1 MKKKMSKDQ
10 ISQKNEVYPKSFE
23 DLIKEVHEMG
33 ICGECGGC
41 VSFCSAA
48 ELGAIKMSEDGP
60 PQYIDKDNCL
70 HCGICY
76 LICPQIHELNNELND
91 RYKFKLPIGNWSKI
105 VSAKTTNPEIHKV
118 GTDGGV
124 ITSILIAMLENNLI
138 DGALVSKRIIPFQ
151 REPFLATTKE
161 ELIEAAGTKFD
172 LSGHI
177 SGLGQYNTFVPTISK
192 LKHVL
197 NRDLMNIAVVGVPCQ
212 IHSIRKMQE
221 LSILPAHII
230 KYILGL
236 FCYENFKFDETA
248 RKKMEERFD
257 FSFDNIEKMNV
268 KDYLIIYLKGKD
280 QPLYIEFSELHDIMR
295 HACSVCKNFSNFYSD
310 ISFGGLGSKDGFTT
324 SIIRT
329 DLGEKIYKLAI
340 DKGYIEEPPEL
351 NTSVEKSKMLAKI
364 ISFSRMKTKRA
375 EEALKHLPL

>member
-1 MKKKMSKDQ
+1 MNENQNSKE
-10 ISQKNEVYPKSFE
+10 IVPKSFE
-23 DLIKEVHEMG
+23 DLIKEVHDIG

-48 ELGAIKMSEDGP
+48 DLGAIKMSEDGP

-76 LICPQIHELNNELND
+76 LICPEIHELNKELNE
-91 RYKFKLPIGNWSKI
+91 RYKFKLPIGNWLKI
-105 VSAKTTNPEIHKV
+105 VTSKATNLEIQKA

-124 ITSILIAMLENNLI
+124 VTSILIAMLENNLI
-138 DGALVSKRIIPFQ
+138 DGALVSKRINPFQ

-172 LSGHI
+172 LKGHI

-192 LKHVL
+192 LKYVVD
-197 NRDLMNIAVVGVPCQ
+197 RDLMNIAVVGVPCQ

-230 KYILGL
+230 KYTLGL

-257 FSFDNIEKMNV
+257 FSFDDVEKMNI

-280 QPLYIEFSELHDIMR
+280 QPIYIEFSELHDIMR

-310 ISFGGLGSKDGFTT
+310 ISFGGLGSRDGFTT

-364 ISFSRMKTKRA
+364 ISFSRMKNKRA
-375 EEALKHLPL
+375 EDALKHLPL

>member
-295 HACSVCKNFSNFYSD
+295 HACSVCKNFSNF
-310 ISFGGLGSKDGFTT
+310 
-324 SIIRT
+324 
-329 DLGEKIYKLAI
+329 
-340 DKGYIEEPPEL
+340 
-351 NTSVEKSKMLAKI
+351 
-364 ISFSRMKTKRA
+364 
-375 EEALKHLPL
+375 

>member
-1 MKKKMSKDQ
+1 M
-10 ISQKNEVYPKSFE
+10 NENLNTKEVVPKSFE
-23 DLIKEVHEMG
+23 DLIKEVHDIG

-48 ELGAIKMSEDGP
+48 DLGAIKMSEDGP

-76 LICPQIHELNNELND
+76 LICPEIHELNKELNE
-91 RYKFKLPIGNWSKI
+91 RYKFKLPIGNWLKI
-105 VSAKTTNPEIHKV
+105 VTGKATNLEIQKA

-124 ITSILIAMLENNLI
+124 VTSILIAMLENNLI
-138 DGALVSKRIIPFQ
+138 DGALVSKRINPFQ

-172 LSGHI
+172 LMGPI

-192 LKHVL
+192 LKHVVD
-197 NRDLMNIAVVGVPCQ
+197 RDLMNIAVVGVPCQ

-230 KYILGL
+230 KYTLGL
-236 FCYENFKFDETA
+236 FCYENFKFNETA
-248 RKKMEERFD
+248 RKKMEEQFD
-257 FSFDNIEKMNV
+257 FSFNDVEKMNI
-268 KDYLIIYLKGKD
+268 KDYLIINLKGKD

-375 EEALKHLPL
+375 EDALKHLPL

>member
-1 MKKKMSKDQ
+1 MNENQNSKE
-10 ISQKNEVYPKSFE
+10 IVPKSFE
-23 DLIKEVHEMG
+23 DLIKEVHDIG

-48 ELGAIKMSEDGP
+48 DLGAIKMSEDGP

-70 HCGICY
+70 NCGICY
-76 LICPQIHELNNELND
+76 LICPEIHELNKELNE
-91 RYKFKLPIGNWSKI
+91 RYKFKFPIGNWLKI
-105 VSAKTTNPEIHKV
+105 VTSKATNLEIQKA

-124 ITSILIAMLENNLI
+124 VTSILIAMLENNLI
-138 DGALVSKRIIPFQ
+138 DGALVSKRINPFQ

-172 LSGHI
+172 LKGHI

-192 LKHVL
+192 LKYVVD
-197 NRDLMNIAVVGVPCQ
+197 RDLMNIAVVGVPCQ

-230 KYILGL
+230 KYTLGL
-236 FCYENFKFDETA
+236 FCYENFKFNETA
-248 RKKMEERFD
+248 RKKMEEQFD
-257 FSFDNIEKMNV
+257 FSFNDVEKMNI
-268 KDYLIIYLKGKD
+268 KDYLIINLKGKD

-295 HACSVCKNFSNFYSD
+295 HACSVCENFSNFYSD

-375 EEALKHLPL
+375 EDALKHLPL

>member
-1 MKKKMSKDQ
+1 M
-10 ISQKNEVYPKSFE
+10 NENLNTKEVVPKSFE
-23 DLIKEVHEMG
+23 DLIKEVHDIG

-48 ELGAIKMSEDGP
+48 DLGAIKMSEDGP

-76 LICPQIHELNNELND
+76 LICPEIHELNKELNE
-91 RYKFKLPIGNWSKI
+91 RYKFKLPIGNWLKI
-105 VSAKTTNPEIHKV
+105 VTSKATNLEIQKA

-124 ITSILIAMLENNLI
+124 VTSILIAMLENNLI
-138 DGALVSKRIIPFQ
+138 DGALVSKRINPFQ

-172 LSGHI
+172 LMGPI

-192 LKHVL
+192 LKHVVD
-197 NRDLMNIAVVGVPCQ
+197 RDLMNIAVVGVPCQ

-230 KYILGL
+230 KYTLGL
-236 FCYENFKFDETA
+236 FCYENFKFNETA
-248 RKKMEERFD
+248 RKKMEEQFD
-257 FSFDNIEKMNV
+257 FSFNDVEKMNI
-268 KDYLIIYLKGKD
+268 KDYLIINLKGKD

-375 EEALKHLPL
+375 EDALKHLPL

>member
-1 MKKKMSKDQ
+1 MNENQNSKE
-10 ISQKNEVYPKSFE
+10 IVPKSFE
-23 DLIKEVHEMG
+23 DLIKEVHDIG

-48 ELGAIKMSEDGP
+48 DLGAIKMSEDGP

-76 LICPQIHELNNELND
+76 LICPEIHELNKELNE
-91 RYKFKLPIGNWSKI
+91 RYKFKFPIGNWLKI
-105 VSAKTTNPEIHKV
+105 VTSKATNLEIQKA

-124 ITSILIAMLENNLI
+124 VTSILIAMLENNLI
-138 DGALVSKRIIPFQ
+138 DGALVSKRINPFQ

-172 LSGHI
+172 LKGHI

-192 LKHVL
+192 LKYVVD
-197 NRDLMNIAVVGVPCQ
+197 RDLMNIAVVGVPCQ

-230 KYILGL
+230 KYTLGL
-236 FCYENFKFDETA
+236 FCYENFKFNETA
-248 RKKMEERFD
+248 RKKMEEQFD
-257 FSFDNIEKMNV
+257 FSFNDVEKMNI
-268 KDYLIIYLKGKD
+268 KAYLIINLKGKD

-295 HACSVCKNFSNFYSD
+295 HACSVCENFSNFYSD

-375 EEALKHLPL
+375 EDALKHLPL

>member
-1 MKKKMSKDQ
+1 MNENQNSK
-10 ISQKNEVYPKSFE
+10 EVVPKSFE
-23 DLIKEVHEMG
+23 DLIKEVHDIG

-48 ELGAIKMSEDGP
+48 DLGAIKMSEDGP

-76 LICPQIHELNNELND
+76 LICPEIHELNKELNE
-91 RYKFKLPIGNWSKI
+91 RYKFKLPIGNWLKI
-105 VSAKTTNPEIHKV
+105 VTGKATNLEIQKA

-124 ITSILIAMLENNLI
+124 VTSILIAMLENNLI
-138 DGALVSKRIIPFQ
+138 DGALVSKRINPFQ

-172 LSGHI
+172 LMGHI

-192 LKHVL
+192 LKHVVD
-197 NRDLMNIAVVGVPCQ
+197 RDLMNIAVVGVPCQ

-230 KYILGL
+230 KYTLGL
-236 FCYENFKFDETA
+236 FCYENFKFNETA

-257 FSFDNIEKMNV
+257 FSFNDIEKMNI
-268 KDYLIIYLKGKD
+268 KDYLIINLKGKD

-375 EEALKHLPL
+375 EDALKHLPL

>member
-1 MKKKMSKDQ
+1 M
-10 ISQKNEVYPKSFE
+10 NENQNSEEIVPKSFE
-23 DLIKEVHEMG
+23 DLIKEVHDIG

-48 ELGAIKMSEDGP
+48 DLGAIKMSEDGP

-76 LICPQIHELNNELND
+76 LICPEIHELNKELNE
-91 RYKFKLPIGNWSKI
+91 RYKFKFPIGNWLKI
-105 VSAKTTNPEIHKV
+105 VTSKATNLEIQKA

-124 ITSILIAMLENNLI
+124 VTSILIAMLENNLI
-138 DGALVSKRIIPFQ
+138 DGALVSKRINPFQ

-172 LSGHI
+172 LKGHI

-192 LKHVL
+192 LKYVVD
-197 NRDLMNIAVVGVPCQ
+197 RDLMNIAVVGVPCQ

-230 KYILGL
+230 KYTLGL

-257 FSFDNIEKMNV
+257 FSFDDVEKMNI

-280 QPLYIEFSELHDIMR
+280 QPIYIEFSELHDIMR

-310 ISFGGLGSKDGFTT
+310 ISFGGLGSRDGFTT

-364 ISFSRMKTKRA
+364 ISFSRMKNKRA
-375 EEALKHLPL
+375 EDALKHLPL

>member
-1 MKKKMSKDQ
+1 MNENQNSK
-10 ISQKNEVYPKSFE
+10 EVVPKSFE
-23 DLIKEVHEMG
+23 DLIKEVHDIG

-48 ELGAIKMSEDGP
+48 DLGAIKMSEDGP

-76 LICPQIHELNNELND
+76 LICPEIHELNKELNE
-91 RYKFKLPIGNWSKI
+91 RYKFKLPIGNWLKI
-105 VSAKTTNPEIHKV
+105 VTGKATNLEIQKA

-124 ITSILIAMLENNLI
+124 VTSILIAMLENNLI
-138 DGALVSKRIIPFQ
+138 DGALVSKRINPFQ

-172 LSGHI
+172 LKGHI

-192 LKHVL
+192 LKHVVD
-197 NRDLMNIAVVGVPCQ
+197 RDLMNIAVVGVPCQ

-230 KYILGL
+230 KYTLGL
-236 FCYENFKFDETA
+236 FCYENFKFNETA
-248 RKKMEERFD
+248 RKKMEELFD
-257 FSFDNIEKMNV
+257 FSFNDIEKMNI

-364 ISFSRMKTKRA
+364 ISFSRMKTNRA
-375 EEALKHLPL
+375 EDALKHLPL

>member
-1 MKKKMSKDQ
+1 MNENQNSK
-10 ISQKNEVYPKSFE
+10 EVVPKSFE
-23 DLIKEVHEMG
+23 DLIKEVHDIG

-48 ELGAIKMSEDGP
+48 DLGAIKMSEDGP

-76 LICPQIHELNNELND
+76 LICPEIHELNKELNE
-91 RYKFKLPIGNWSKI
+91 RYKFKFPIGNWLKI
-105 VSAKTTNPEIHKV
+105 VTSKATNLEIQKA

-124 ITSILIAMLENNLI
+124 VTSILIAMLENNLI
-138 DGALVSKRIIPFQ
+138 DGALVSKRINPFQ

-172 LSGHI
+172 LKGHI
-177 SGLGQYNTFVPTISK
+177 SGLGQYNTFVPTISR
-192 LKHVL
+192 LRYVL
-197 NRDLMNIAVVGVPCQ
+197 DRDLMNIAVVGVPCQ

-230 KYILGL
+230 KYTLGL

-257 FSFDNIEKMNV
+257 FFFNDIEKMNI

-310 ISFGGLGSKDGFTT
+310 ISFGGLGSRDGFTT

-351 NTSVEKSKMLAKI
+351 NTSIEKSKMLAKI

-375 EEALKHLPL
+375 EDALKHLPL

>member
-1 MKKKMSKDQ
+1 MNENQNSK
-10 ISQKNEVYPKSFE
+10 EVVPKSFE
-23 DLIKEVHEMG
+23 DLIKEVHDKG

-48 ELGAIKMSEDGP
+48 DLGAIKMSEDGP

-76 LICPQIHELNNELND
+76 LICPEIHELNKELNE
-91 RYKFKLPIGNWSKI
+91 RYKFKLPIGNWLKI
-105 VSAKTTNPEIHKV
+105 VSGKATNLEIQKA

-124 ITSILIAMLENNLI
+124 VTSILIAMLENNLI
-138 DGALVSKRIIPFQ
+138 DGALVSKRINPFQ

-172 LSGHI
+172 ISGHI

-192 LKHVL
+192 LRYVL
-197 NRDLMNIAVVGVPCQ
+197 DRDLMNIAVVGVPCQ

-230 KYILGL
+230 KYTLGL

-257 FSFDNIEKMNV
+257 FSFNDIEKMNI

-295 HACSVCKNFSNFYSD
+295 HACSVCENFSNFYSD

-375 EEALKHLPL
+375 EDALKHLPL

>member
-1 MKKKMSKDQ
+1 MNENQNSK
-10 ISQKNEVYPKSFE
+10 EVVPKSFE
-23 DLIKEVHEMG
+23 DLIKEVHDIG

-48 ELGAIKMSEDGP
+48 DLGAIKMSEDGP

-76 LICPQIHELNNELND
+76 LICPEIHELNKELNE
-91 RYKFKLPIGNWSKI
+91 RYKFKFPIGNWLKI
-105 VSAKTTNPEIHKV
+105 VTSKATNLEIQKA

-124 ITSILIAMLENNLI
+124 VTSILIAMLENNLI
-138 DGALVSKRIIPFQ
+138 DGALVSKRINPFQ

-172 LSGHI
+172 LKGHI

-192 LKHVL
+192 LKHVVD
-197 NRDLMNIAVVGVPCQ
+197 RDLMNIAVVGVPCQ

-230 KYILGL
+230 KYTLGL
-236 FCYENFKFDETA
+236 FCYENFKFNETA
-248 RKKMEERFD
+248 RKKMEEQFD
-257 FSFDNIEKMNV
+257 FSFNDVEKMNI
-268 KDYLIIYLKGKD
+268 KDYLIINLKGKD

-375 EEALKHLPL
+375 EDALKHLPL

>member
-1 MKKKMSKDQ
+1 MNENQNSKE
-10 ISQKNEVYPKSFE
+10 IVPKSFE
-23 DLIKEVHEMG
+23 DLIKEVHDIG

-48 ELGAIKMSEDGP
+48 DLGAIKMSEDGP

-76 LICPQIHELNNELND
+76 LICPEIHELNKELNE
-91 RYKFKLPIGNWSKI
+91 RYKFKFPIGNWLKI
-105 VSAKTTNPEIHKV
+105 VTSKATNLEIQKA

-124 ITSILIAMLENNLI
+124 VTSILIAMLENNLI
-138 DGALVSKRIIPFQ
+138 DGALVSKRINPFQ

-172 LSGHI
+172 LKGHI

-192 LKHVL
+192 LKYVVD
-197 NRDLMNIAVVGVPCQ
+197 RDLMNIAVVGVPCQ

-230 KYILGL
+230 KYTLGL
-236 FCYENFKFDETA
+236 FCYENFKFNETA
-248 RKKMEERFD
+248 RKKMEEQFD
-257 FSFDNIEKMNV
+257 FSFNDVEKMNI
-268 KDYLIIYLKGKD
+268 KDYLIINLKGKD

-295 HACSVCKNFSNFYSD
+295 HACSVCENFSNFYSD

-375 EEALKHLPL
+375 EDALKHLPL